1 MSARELR
8 GVAAAPGVAVGV
20 VRRLAAVAPSGEQIP
35 PERRAAE
42 RDRALAALERAAR
55 DLEVLAERLTRAGR
69 PDDAEIVA
77 TGALMALD
85 PSLTKAVGDAVL
97 TDGRSAADA
106 ILEAC
111 RAQAD
116 TLA

>member
-20 VRRLAAVAPSGEQIP
+20 VRRLAAVGPSGEEVP

-55 DLEVLAERLTRAGR
+55 DLEALAERLTREGR

-85 PSLTKAVGDAVL
+85 PSLTKSVGRLVVEE
-97 TDGRSAADA
+97 GRSAADA

-111 RAQAD
+111 RTQAD
-116 TLA
+116 Q